1 VNRPLI
7 IAGAASGVGK
17 TTIATGI
24 MGALKRRG
32 LKVAPFKVGPDYID
46 PGYHSRAAGV
56 PSRNLDTWLTSPD
69 VVRSIFSRGSMG
81 ADVSVVEGVMGLF
94 DGRTGAGNEGSTAE
108 VAGLIGGDVFLVVD
122 CQRQARSLAPVLS
135 GFASFDPELKPAG
148 AILNNVGS
156 ASHTRILKDAA
167 HEAGVEVYG
176 VLPRRGDISMPS
188 RHLGLVPAGERES
201 DGEVLARII
210 DHVAENVDLD
220 ALLSLTAAEDTT
232 AVASADAHAGSG
244 ERPVSDESAN
254 PTNSTKKPRA
264 RIAVARD
271 EAFSFY
277 YVDSLEAL
285 ERAGAELLYFSPL
298 RDSELPDCDGIYLG
312 GGFPEIFASGLEAN
326 TAMRTSVAAAVRDGL
341 PAYAECGGLVYLGR
355 EVVIDGERRMMA
367 GAIPLAARMTG
378 RRQAL
383 GYVEA
388 AARKDNLLLHAGER
402 VRGHEFHWSAIDWR
416 EDMLAYDCF
425 SSGEPGGKAEGFSN
439 GYLLASY
446 VHIHFAGNENATAN
460 FIDACAGVKGAVSS
474 ATS

>member
-1 VNRPLI
+1 MKRPLI

-56 PSRNLDTWLTSPD
+56 ASRNLDTWLTSPD
-69 VVRSIFSRGSMG
+69 VVRSIFSKGSEG

-108 VAGLIGGDVFLVVD
+108 IAGLVDGEVVLVID

-135 GFASFDPELKPAG
+135 GFSSFDPGLKLAG

-156 ASHTRILKDAA
+156 ASHARILRNAA
-167 HEAGVEVYG
+167 REAGVHVYG
-176 VLPRRGDISMPS
+176 VLPRRDDITMPS
-188 RHLGLVPAGERES
+188 RHLGLVPAGERNM

-210 DHVAENVDLD
+210 DHVGENVDLD
-220 ALLSLTAAEDTT
+220 ALLSLAAAEDT
-232 AVASADAHAGSG
+232 AAGS
-244 ERPVSDESAN
+244 SA
-254 PTNSTKKPRA
+254 STRSGSEDQPGPGDAEDSSRSMKKPRV

-285 ERAGAELLYFSPL
+285 ETAGAELLYFSPL
-298 RDSELPDCDGIYLG
+298 NDGQLPDCDGLYLG
-312 GGFPEIFASGLEAN
+312 GGFPEMFAAELEAN
-326 TAMRTSVAAAVRDGL
+326 ATMRASVTAAVREGL
-341 PAYAECGGLVYLGR
+341 PSYAECGGLVYLGR
-355 EVVIDGERRMMA
+355 EVDIDGERRMMA

-388 AARKDNLLLHAGER
+388 AARSDNLLLRAGER
-402 VRGHEFHWSAIDWR
+402 VRGHEFHWSAIDWQ
-416 EDMLAYDCF
+416 EDMLAYECF
-425 SSGEPGGKAEGFSN
+425 SSSEPGGKADGFSS
-439 GYLLASY
+439 GHLLASY
-446 VHIHFAGNENATAN
+446 VHIHFGGNENAAAH
-460 FIDACAGVKGAVSS
+460 FIDACAGVKGAAPS
-474 ATS
+474 AIG